1 MILKIEY
8 IVTTEFTGQKITTIC
23 VLFSPWM
30 NFAQFGL
37 HINGIIQYMPF
48 LLASFA

>member
-8 IVTTEFTGQKITTIC
+8 IMTIEFTEQKITTIY
-23 VLFSPWM
+23 VRFSPWM

-48 LLASFA
+48 WLASFA